1 MVSSATCHRPGGD
14 PSRAGV
20 RLGALC
26 KQLRRA
32 AAPHLAQQRSAGASQ
47 SDAAAAPSLR
57 GFSADSQ
64 PARAQI
70 AAHYR
75 RWGFAVVR
83 GLLPAAEAA
92 AVAAASQRLIERAPS
107 ERGGALDAQGRPCP
121 DSAAYSFTDPVKAD
135 DARTYLHAGQQFV
148 LNRINSPL
156 PMAEPLR
163 VMCAPPTHTP
173 SSSSHRAA
181 HAMPVPAQRPGTC
194 LQVRQPPAAGHGP
207 GHLRQRL
214 RALRREPRTQAAGL
228 GSGLPFP
235 PGHTPHS
242 PAITAA
248 KLYILPYARDCMGA
262 LWC

>member
-83 GLLPAAEAA
+83 GLLPVAEAA

-163 VMCAPPTHTP
+163 VMCAPPPP

-181 HAMPVPAQRPGTC
+181 HTPCQCPLSARVRASRYGSPRLLGTVQAIYGSDFVPFAESLVLKQPDSGAGFRFH
-194 LQVRQPPAAGHGP
+194 QVTP
-207 GHLRQRL
+207 
-214 RALRREPRTQAAGL
+214 
-228 GSGLPFP
+228 
-235 PGHTPHS
+235 HTPQQ
-242 PAITAA
+242 
-248 KLYILPYARDCMGA
+248 
-262 LWC
+262 